1 MRLFALTIN
10 KSELSME
17 VKRIDGGTKV
27 FAIEDDSKT
36 PQYIDHL
43 ENSQNSFRQ
52 TYYLWISRFFIL
64 TAIISVIFLVLASL
78 SLFRLA
84 PMVSVEPLLMINQSE
99 SENIA
104 RNEAISQDMS
114 SKDKL
119 LEMFIRQYVII
130 RNTVVNDPIEMRTRW
145 MSGGMVNYLSSPE
158 VYNDFGNAT
167 KRIWETIF
175 KQVLV
180 REVEIISV
188 TRQGGSRSAVWKV
201 DFKTYDLYNEQG
213 KTQAQQETTLRVRYW
228 TASITAY
235 FIPDRAFVV
244 PRLINPLGFTVTR
257 YSQTEVE
264 IF

>member
-1 MRLFALTIN
+1 MDSKQI
-10 KSELSME
+10 E
-17 VKRIDGGTKV
+17 GGTRTL
-27 FAIEDDSKT
+27 AIEGDAKE
-36 PQYIDHL
+36 PQYLNHL
-43 ENSQNSFRQ
+43 EEEHNSFRQ

-64 TAIISVIFLVLASL
+64 TATVSMMFLVLASL

-84 PMVSVEPLLMINQSE
+84 PIVTVEPFLLTNQSD
-99 SENIA
+99 SENIV
-104 RNEAISQDMS
+104 RDEAIAQDMA

-130 RNTVVNDPIEMRTRW
+130 RNTIINDPVEMRTRW
-145 MSGGMVNYLSSPE
+145 MSGGMLNYLSAPD
-158 VYNDFGNAT
+158 VYNEFGRTT
-167 KRIWETIF
+167 KTIWETIF

-228 TASITAY
+228 TASVTAY
-235 FIPDRAFVV
+235 FIPERAFIF

>member
-1 MRLFALTIN
+1 M
-10 KSELSME
+10 
-17 VKRIDGGTKV
+17 
-27 FAIEDDSKT
+27 AIESDAGA
-36 PQYIDHL
+36 PQYLDHL
-43 ENSQNSFRQ
+43 DEVRNTFRE

-64 TAIISVIFLVLASL
+64 TATISMMFLVLASL

-84 PMVSVEPLLMINQSE
+84 PMVTVEPFLLNSQSE
-99 SENIA
+99 SENIV
-104 RNEAISQDMS
+104 RNEAIDQGMA

-130 RNTVVNDPIEMRTRW
+130 RNTIINDPIEMRTRW
-145 MSGGMVNYLSSPE
+145 MSGGMLNYLSAPD
-158 VYNDFGNAT
+158 VYNDFGRAT
-167 KRIWETIF
+167 KTIWETIF

-228 TASITAY
+228 TSSITAY
-235 FIPDRAFVV
+235 FIPERSFVF

>member
-1 MRLFALTIN
+1 MDTKQI
-10 KSELSME
+10 S
-17 VKRIDGGTKV
+17 DGMKTL
-27 FAIEDDSKT
+27 AIEGNSVS
-36 PQYIDHL
+36 PRYINHL
-43 ENSQNSFRQ
+43 EEEQSSFRRV
-52 TYYLWISRFFIL
+52 YYLWVSRFFIL
-64 TAIISVIFLVLASL
+64 TATVSMLFLVLASL

-84 PMVSVEPLLMINQSE
+84 PLVSVEPFLLISQSE
-99 SENIA
+99 SDNIV
-104 RNEAISQDMS
+104 RNEAISADMA

-130 RNTVVNDPIEMRTRW
+130 RNTIINDPVEMRTRW
-145 MSGGMVNYLSSPE
+145 MGGGMLDYLSSPD
-158 VYNDFGNAT
+158 VYNAFGRT
-167 KRIWETIF
+167 TRTIWETIF

-188 TRQGGSRSAVWKV
+188 TRQGGARSSVWKV

-213 KTQAQQETTLRVRYW
+213 KTQAQQESTLRVRYW

-235 FIPDRAFVV
+235 FIPERSFITS
-244 PRLINPLGFTVTR
+244 RLINPLGFTVTR